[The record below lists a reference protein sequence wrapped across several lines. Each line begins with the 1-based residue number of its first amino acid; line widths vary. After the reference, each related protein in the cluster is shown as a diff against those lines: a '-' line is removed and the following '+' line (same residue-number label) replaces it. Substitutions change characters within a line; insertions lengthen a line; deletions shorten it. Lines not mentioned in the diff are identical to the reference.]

1 MVSDNAFLI
10 GLVVVTAAAAV
21 QDGRTGLISNRLLAW
36 AGGLAL
42 AGHLL
47 AGAWSGGARGAGAA
61 ALSAVLGLIAC
72 AVVPLILYRAGG
84 IGGGDVKLL
93 AVIGALVGPSWGLEA
108 EFYSFGALLLY
119 APARLAYD
127 GRLLRTVSN
136 SMALIA
142 NPLLP
147 KDKRRSIAPEL
158 MASFR
163 FGPAVLVGS
172 VVTSFIH
179 WRLR

>member
-21 QDGRTGLISNRLLAW
+21 QDGRKGLISNRLLAW
-36 AGGLAL
+36 AGGLAFS
-42 AGHLL
+42 GHLL
-47 AGAWSGGARGAGAA
+47 AGAWSGGVSGAGAA
-61 ALSAVLGLIAC
+61 VLSAVLGLIAC
-72 AVVPLILYRAGG
+72 AVVPLFLYRIGG

-93 AVIGALVGPSWGLEA
+93 AVVGALVGPIWGLEA

-127 GRLLRTVSN
+127 GRLLRTLGN
-136 SMALIA
+136 SIALIA
-142 NPLLP
+142 NVLLP
-147 KDKRRSIAPEL
+147 KERRRSIAPEL

-163 FGPAVLVGS
+163 FGPAVFFGS
-172 VVTSFIH
+172 VVASFMH